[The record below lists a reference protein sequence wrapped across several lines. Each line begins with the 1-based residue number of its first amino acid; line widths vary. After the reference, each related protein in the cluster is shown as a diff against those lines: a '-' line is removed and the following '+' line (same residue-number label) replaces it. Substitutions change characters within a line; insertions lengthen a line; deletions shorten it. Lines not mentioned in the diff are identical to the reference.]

1 MKRADLPANDRL
13 RTDPTDPISYYG
25 LLWNR
30 PIRGIETR
38 GASSQILQQLA
49 YLHEQLGS
57 VAGHCGATLT

>member
-25 LLWNR
+25 PLWNR

-38 GASSQILQQLA
+38 GASSQILFFLLLLSTQDEAQ
-49 YLHEQLGS
+49 
-57 VAGHCGATLT
+57 